1 MTDPPP
7 VRNAI
12 VATMAV
18 ALVLVAPLAATAPA
32 AATPIAAGQTTTVT
46 ENVDVWN
53 RSPLPLRTTTN
64 GTTTVVAPRTFVNV
78 ESAAT
83 GDLPVN
89 KRTVTVY
96 DRNQSVNMSF
106 ESRIG
111 AGTTTLAGDEAQ
123 LLVVNLTDT
132 PSAEGVGNGSVQLNV
147 ERLFRNNSNVTSAE
161 LLDDAEGVGTFDE
174 DGELDAS
181 YTPESSGAYGFVL
194 VSVNDGPGLSVENES
209 VSVDG
214 NVTVVGVEQ
223 ALVRENASRVEPTQN
238 RLNPGD
244 NVTLDVETDLENES
258 ATHAIMLFRKGE
270 LQRQSSTVRV
280 TGELDENFSGEQV
293 SVETSWDRVS
303 GVATVENGTMIGAT
317 NVSDLRTIPAT
328 GFAGLFGM
336 VLSEATTTGNASGD
350 VIHASATVASDGPN
364 STVTVE
370 TLDAWPNGAYEY
382 VHIAVGNETGTVYT
396 DSGTVALSQ
405 AGGPGET
412 GPPEDAG
419 GPGETGPPED
429 AGGPNSDDGNEE

>member
-7 VRNAI
+7 VRTAI

-32 AATPIAAGQTTTVT
+32 AATPVAEGQTTAVT
-46 ENVDVWN
+46 ENVDIWN

-64 GTTTVVAPRTFVNV
+64 GSTTVVAPRTFINV

-89 KRTVTVY
+89 KRTLTVY
-96 DRNQSVNMSF
+96 DRNQTVNMSF

-111 AGTTTLAGDEAQ
+111 AGTTSLAGEEAQ
-123 LLVVNLTDT
+123 LLAVNLTAS
-132 PSAEGVGNGSVQLNV
+132 PSAEGVGNGSVQMNL

-181 YTPESSGAYGFVL
+181 YTPESSGAYAFVL
-194 VSVNDGPGLSVENES
+194 VSVDDGPGVSVENES
-209 VSVDG
+209 VAVDG

-223 ALVRENASRVEPTQN
+223 ALVREDASSVEPTEN

-258 ATHAIMLFRKGE
+258 ATHAVMLYRKGE

-280 TGELDENFSGEQV
+280 TGELNESFSGEQV

-303 GVATVENGTMIGAT
+303 GVATVENDTIIGNT
-317 NVSDLRTIPAT
+317 NVSNLRSIPAT

-336 VLSEATTTGNASGD
+336 VLSEATATGNTSGD
-350 VIHASATVASDGPN
+350 VIHASATVTSDGP
-364 STVTVE
+364 STNVTVE
-370 TLDAWPNGAYEY
+370 TLDTWPNGAYEY
-382 VHIAVGNETGTVYT
+382 VHVAVSNETGTVYT

-405 AGGPGET
+405 AGGQNGQ
-412 GPPEDAG
+412 GPPDNAGGPDGQGPPDDAG
-419 GPGETGPPED
+419 GPDD
-429 AGGPNSDDGNEE
+429 AEADEE

>member
-1 MTDPPP
+1 
-7 VRNAI
+7 
-12 VATMAV
+12 MAV
-18 ALVLVAPLAATAPA
+18 ALVLVAPLAVTAPA
-32 AATPIAAGQTTTVT
+32 GATPVAEGQTTSLSD
-46 ENVDVWN
+46 NVDIWN

-64 GTTTVVAPRTFVNV
+64 GSTTVVAPRTFINV

-96 DRNQSVNMSF
+96 DRNQTVNMSF
-106 ESRIG
+106 ESRVG
-111 AGTTTLAGDEAQ
+111 AGTTALAGDEAQ
-123 LLVVNLTDT
+123 LLAVNLTAS
-132 PSAEGVGNGSVQLNV
+132 PSAEGVGNGSVQMNL

-181 YTPESSGAYGFVL
+181 YTPESSGAYAFVL
-194 VSVNDGPGLSVENES
+194 VSVDDGPGVSVEDDS

-223 ALVRENASRVEPTQN
+223 ALVRENASTVEPTEN

-258 ATHAIMLFRKGE
+258 ATHAVMLVRKGE

-280 TGELDENFSGEQV
+280 TGELDENFSSEQV

-303 GVATVENGTMIGAT
+303 GVATIENGTMIGNT
-317 NVSDLRTIPAT
+317 NVTDLQTIPAT

-336 VLSEATTTGNASGD
+336 VLSGATTTGNASGE

-364 STVTVE
+364 ANVTVE
-370 TLDAWPNGAYEY
+370 TLDSWPNGAYEY
-382 VHIAVGNETGTVYT
+382 VHVAVSNETGTVYT

-405 AGGPGET
+405 AGGQNGQ
-412 GPPEDAG
+412 GPPDNAG
-419 GPGETGPPED
+419 GPGETGPPD
-429 AGGPNSDDGNEE
+429 NAGGPNDDETDEE